1 MAQNY
6 KSIFLD
12 AKNILHLERVS
23 QGLGQYVQN
32 EIFQGVAGMDKIY
45 PKLNVSSQ
53 ELIEYL
59 KKYGITDYEITI
71 DEALKIIE

>member
-53 ELIEYL
+53 
-59 KKYGITDYEITI
+59 
-71 DEALKIIE
+71 

>member
-1 MAQNY
+1 MTQNY

-23 QGLGQYVQN
+23 QVLGQYVQN
-32 EIFQGVAGMDKIY
+32 EIFQDVAGMDKIY
-45 PKLNVSSQ
+45 PKLDVSSQ

-71 DEALKIIE
+71 DEAMKIIG

>member
-1 MAQNY
+1 MTQNY

-23 QGLGQYVQN
+23 QVLGQYVQN
-32 EIFQGVAGMDKIY
+32 EIFQDVAGMDKIY
-45 PKLNVSSQ
+45 PKLDVSLQ
-53 ELIEYL
+53 ELLEYL

-71 DEALKIIE
+71 DEALKIIG

>member
-1 MAQNY
+1 MTQNY

-23 QGLGQYVQN
+23 QVLGQYVQN
-32 EIFQGVAGMDKIY
+32 EMFQDVAGMDKIY
-45 PKLNVSSQ
+45 PKLDVSSQ

-71 DEALKIIE
+71 DEALKIIG

>member
-23 QGLGQYVQN
+23 QVLGQYVQN
-32 EIFQGVAGMDKIY
+32 EILYVDTYTRKI
-45 PKLNVSSQ
+45 
-53 ELIEYL
+53 E
-59 KKYGITDYEITI
+59 T
-71 DEALKIIE
+71 

>member
-1 MAQNY
+1 MTQNY

-23 QGLGQYVQN
+23 QVLGQYVQN
-32 EIFQGVAGMDKIY
+32 EIFQDVAGMDKIY
-45 PKLNVSSQ
+45 PKLDVSSQ

-71 DEALKIIE
+71 DEALKIIG

>member
-1 MAQNY
+1 MTQNY

-23 QGLGQYVQN
+23 QVLGQYVQN
-32 EIFQGVAGMDKIY
+32 EMFQGATGMNNIY

-53 ELIEYL
+53 ELVEYL
-59 KKYGITDYEITI
+59 GKYGITDYEISI
-71 DEALKIIE
+71 DEALKIIG